1 MANGWFSLFNIL
13 HGMTGRDDHPRRTK
27 QGSNKKRWKK
37 FKSSVIMEFQEANPV
52 DSPRKNGLVAFRT
65 FIMAVL
71 IMASVL
77 LIIIFISG
85 GEFCFQKMS
94 Y

>member
-1 MANGWFSLFNIL
+1 
-13 HGMTGRDDHPRRTK
+13 MTGRDDHPRRTK

-52 DSPRKNGLVAFRT
+52 DSPRKNGLVAF
-65 FIMAVL
+65 IMAIL